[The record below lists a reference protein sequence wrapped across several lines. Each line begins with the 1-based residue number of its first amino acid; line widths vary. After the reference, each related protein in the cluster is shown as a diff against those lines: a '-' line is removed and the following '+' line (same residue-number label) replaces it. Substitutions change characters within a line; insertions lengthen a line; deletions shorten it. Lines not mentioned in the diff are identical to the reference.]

1 MKVGDD
7 YFDSAEFS
15 KLLNA
20 YETSVNAGEPVFMD
34 ADELTD
40 IADYYQYTGRTDEA
54 EKAISLALSLS
65 PGAIAPL
72 TYRIHEA
79 IFKGDN
85 QKARLLLDQII
96 ETSEPDYIYDKA
108 EILISEGKID
118 EANQYL
124 TEQLELISSDE
135 RQDFIIDVVN
145 IFSEWGQPGKAME
158 WITKGNSEDTP
169 SYKELMGRTLFEM
182 GKFKESQNIFNELV
196 DAYPFSNRYWTALA
210 SAQYMSEDYSDSVQS
225 SEYAIAID
233 PNDPAAMLTKA
244 NGLIKLENFEEALK
258 FYNKYIEQI
267 PDDELALMQKSYC
280 LTNLNQFDE
289 ALSTLKQAEEI
300 ISQDASERC
309 AIYQEEAFILAEL
322 GRTDEALEQLN
333 KTDAFDCDHVE
344 MLVIKGHIMLAA
356 QRQKEAQNYFAEALA
371 NSQDRMRTMLHIIVS
386 VYENKYVESAYNLF
400 KEFFEEIDADFNEGY
415 AYMAHCCHA
424 LKHYDEYLLYLKQ
437 ACNRNPQECKQIL
450 GHLFPQ
456 DLAPEEYYHYTIN
469 KIKQQQ

>member
-244 NGLIKLENFEEALK
+244 NGLIKLENFE
-258 FYNKYIEQI
+258 
-267 PDDELALMQKSYC
+267 
-280 LTNLNQFDE
+280 
-289 ALSTLKQAEEI
+289 
-300 ISQDASERC
+300 
-309 AIYQEEAFILAEL
+309 
-322 GRTDEALEQLN
+322 G
-333 KTDAFDCDHVE
+333 
-344 MLVIKGHIMLAA
+344 
-356 QRQKEAQNYFAEALA
+356 
-371 NSQDRMRTMLHIIVS
+371 
-386 VYENKYVESAYNLF
+386 
-400 KEFFEEIDADFNEGY
+400 
-415 AYMAHCCHA
+415 
-424 LKHYDEYLLYLKQ
+424 
-437 ACNRNPQECKQIL
+437 
-450 GHLFPQ
+450 
-456 DLAPEEYYHYTIN
+456 
-469 KIKQQQ
+469 

>member
-158 WITKGNSEDTP
+158 WITKGHSEDTP

-233 PNDPAAMLTKA
+233 PHDAESVLYKA
-244 NGLIKLENFEEALK
+244 NGLYNLTNYEAALSYFKRYSELMPHDEFGYLHQGTCLINLGRYEEAIAILEK
-258 FYNKYIEQI
+258 AEQESNPNSVYL
-267 PDDELALMQKSYC
+267 PD
-280 LTNLNQFDE
+280 
-289 ALSTLKQAEEI
+289 
-300 ISQDASERC
+300 
-309 AIYQEEAFILAEL
+309 IYQELAYAYSEQKKLETALYYIDKTKEL
-322 GRTDEALEQLN
+322 
-333 KTDAFDCDHVE
+333 DCDQTNMEIVR
-344 MLVIKGHIMLAA
+344 GHIL
-356 QRQKEAQNYFAEALA
+356 LA
-371 NSQDRMRTMLHIIVS
+371 NGRLEEAEQTFRHALQYTKDAPRTMLRIIVS
-386 VYENKYVESAYNLF
+386 LYDNHYVRSSYILLKN
-400 KEFFEEIDADFNEGY
+400 FFRHVDEDWKEGY
-415 AYMAHCCHA
+415 SYMAVCC
-424 LKHYDEYLLYLKQ
+424 LDMNKQDEFLYYLKK
-437 ACNRNPQECKQIL
+437 AVERNPKEARTVL
-450 GHLFPQ
+450 SSYFPE
-456 DLAPEEYYHYTIN
+456 DMAPEEYYEHMVN
-469 KIKQQQ
+469 KLNN